1 MSECNELELKPINDL
16 LELSFFIPAY
26 QRGYRWSKRQVV
38 ELLNDEDLAKRLG
51 KEARKTIV
59 ENFSQEKF
67 ALKWDSLFH
76 KSAKIC
82 FRG

>member
-1 MSECNELELKPINDL
+1 MKSIGPI
-16 LELSFFIPAY
+16 
-26 QRGYRWSKRQVV
+26 
-38 ELLNDEDLAKRLG
+38 

-59 ENFSQEKF
+59 EKFSQEKF
-67 ALKWDSLFH
+67 VLKWDSLFH